1 MLILPEFVAG
11 ISGSNRRLRPKG
23 LSLVQGSAVYMM
35 KGIVSIRSKGF
46 TLIEVLVTVVVI
58 GVLAAVVIPAVTAQV
73 TAGDSSRVI
82 NDLNNIRTGI
92 ENFDIA
98 VRQFPGDVDDLVN
111 QPGTSTTG
119 SGTNVDTDIFNAAYT
134 GRANWAGPYIEATLP
149 DAVTSGSGAN
159 VSGAAI
165 TTGYAGT
172 VNNQF
177 QKCAITAAAACTS
190 TSADYLA
197 VEIDNLTDTQAGTIN
212 TLVDGTETASSTGGK
227 FRWFTSGTTAA
238 YYFATPIK

>member
-1 MLILPEFVAG
+1 
-11 ISGSNRRLRPKG
+11 
-23 LSLVQGSAVYMM
+23 M
-35 KGIVSIRSKGF
+35 KKAIVSFRSKGF

-73 TAGDSSRVI
+73 TAGDSARVI

-111 QPGTSTTG
+111 APGTSQSSSGQDVDQDITG
-119 SGTNVDTDIFNAAYT
+119 VLYT
-134 GRANWAGPYIEATLP
+134 GTANWAGPYIEASLP
-149 DAVTSGSGAN
+149 SSVTSSTPN

-165 TTGYAGT
+165 PSGYAAT
-172 VNNQF
+172 LNNKF
-177 QKCAITAAAACTS
+177 VRCTITDTSDACATT
-190 TSADYLA
+190 TPDYLA
-197 VEIDNLTDTQAGTIN
+197 IQLDNLTVAQAGTLN
-212 TLVDGTETASSTGGK
+212 DLVDGAGEALSSTAGK
-227 FRWFTSGTTAA
+227 FRVFTSGTTTA